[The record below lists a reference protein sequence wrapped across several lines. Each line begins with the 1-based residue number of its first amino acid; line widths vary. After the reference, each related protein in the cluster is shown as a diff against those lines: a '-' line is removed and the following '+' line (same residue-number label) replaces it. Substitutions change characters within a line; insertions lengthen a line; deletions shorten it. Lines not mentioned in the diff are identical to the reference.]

1 MNYLRHMAVFAKV
14 VERGSISAAAEEL
27 SLSKSV
33 ISQHLKVL
41 EQELG
46 IMLLKRTTR
55 RQTLTP
61 AGTAFYEKCQQM
73 NQLAQEAWEGARES
87 QLTPTGSVTITAPHA
102 LMGSIVAPA
111 IGELVSVYPA
121 IIPHLVADDGR
132 IEIIEHG
139 IDFAVRVG
147 ESSSSSYRQRRIGQ
161 FRDVL
166 CGSPEYISQF
176 GDLLDYS
183 DDLSEKLSACDYVAN
198 VWQGKYVVHHLH
210 HQSQAEPVTLMLHPT
225 RFADSLPTSLALI
238 EAGAGLGIVPEFI
251 FNQREHAG
259 SLKEAIPGSYLVPTS
274 VYAMHAFNSSL
285 PLLVRLCID
294 AIESR
299 LSTPASV
306 TA

>member
-14 VERGSISAAAEEL
+14 VECGSISAAAESL

-87 QLTPTGSVTITAPHA
+87 QLTPTGAITITAPHA

-132 IEIIEHG
+132 IDIIEHG

-147 ESSSSSYRQRRIGQ
+147 ESPSSSYRQRRIGQ

-166 CGSPEYISQF
+166 CGSPGYISQ
-176 GDLLDYS
+176 LDETLAYS
-183 DDLSEKLSACDYVAN
+183 ADLSERLSQCDYVAN
-198 VWQGKYVVHHLH
+198 VWQGKYVIHHLY
-210 HQSQAEPVTLMLHPT
+210 HQSKTEPITLMMHPT
-225 RFADSLPTSLALI
+225 RFADSLPTTQALI

-251 FNQREHAG
+251 FHQREQAG
-259 SLKEAIPGSYLVPTS
+259 LLKEAVPGSYLAPTS
-274 VYAMHAFNSSL
+274 VYAMHAFNNSM

-299 LSTPASV
+299 LSTPV
-306 TA
+306 

>member
-14 VERGSISAAAEEL
+14 VEQGSISAAAEEL

-46 IMLLKRTTR
+46 IMLLNRTTR

-61 AGTAFYEKCQQM
+61 AGAAFYEKCQQM

-121 IIPHLVADDGR
+121 IIPHLVAEDGR
-132 IEIIEHG
+132 LDIIEHG
-139 IDFAVRVG
+139 IDLAIRVG
-147 ESSSSSYRQRRIGQ
+147 DSVSSSYRQRRIGQ

-166 CGSPEYISQF
+166 CAAPEYLSQF
-176 GDLLDYS
+176 EDEFSFSENLS
-183 DDLSEKLSACDYVAN
+183 EDLSVCDYVAN
-198 VWQGKYVVHHLH
+198 AWQGKYVIHHLH
-210 HQSQAEPVTLMLHPT
+210 YSTQNDPVTLMLHPT
-225 RFADSLPTSLALI
+225 RFADSLPTTVALI
-238 EAGAGLGIVPEFI
+238 ETGAGLGIVPEFI
-251 FNQREHAG
+251 FHQREEAG
-259 SLKEAIPGSYLVPTS
+259 ALTEVIPGSYLSPNP
-274 VYAMHAFNSSL
+274 VYATHAFNHST
-285 PLLVRLCID
+285 PLLVRLCIE

-299 LSTPASV
+299 LSSPSV
-306 TA
+306 VVT

>member
-1 MNYLRHMAVFAKV
+1 MNYLRHMSVFAKV
-14 VERGSISAAAEEL
+14 VERGSISAAAEDL

-46 IMLLKRTTR
+46 ITLLNRTTR
-55 RQTLTP
+55 RQTLTA
-61 AGTAFYEKCQQM
+61 AGAVFYEKCQQM

-87 QLTPTGSVTITAPHA
+87 QLTPAGSITITAPHA

-132 IEIIEHG
+132 VDIIEHG
-139 IDFAVRVG
+139 IDLAIRVG
-147 ESSSSSYRQRRIGQ
+147 ESASSSYRQRRIGQ

-166 CGSPEYISQF
+166 CGSPQYIAQF
-176 GDLLDYS
+176 TDTLDFC
-183 DDLSEKLSACDYVAN
+183 DDLSEMMADYNYVAN

-210 HQSQAEPVTLMLHPT
+210 HPSQTEPVTLMMHPT
-225 RFADSLPTSLALI
+225 RFADSLPTALALI
-238 EAGAGLGIVPEFI
+238 EAGAGLGIIPEFI
-251 FNQREHAG
+251 YTQRQLAG
-259 SLKEAIPGSYLVPTS
+259 CLAEAIPGAYLVPTS
-274 VYAMHAFNSSL
+274 VYATHAFNSTV

-299 LSTPASV
+299 LSTPA
-306 TA
+306 

>member
-46 IMLLKRTTR
+46 IVLLNRTTR

-121 IIPHLVADDGR
+121 IIPHLVAEDGR
-132 IEIIEHG
+132 IDLIEHG
-139 IDFAVRVG
+139 IDLAIRVG
-147 ESSSSSYRQRRIGQ
+147 DSVSGSYRQRRIGQ

-166 CGSPEYISQF
+166 CSSSGY
-176 GDLLDYS
+176 LDKFDDEFVFS
-183 DDLSEKLSACDYVAN
+183 DELTDGLSACDYVAN
-198 VWQGKYVVHHLH
+198 VWQGKYVIHHLYH
-210 HQSQAEPVTLMLHPT
+210 SSRTEPVTLMMHPT
-225 RFADSLPTSLALI
+225 RFAESLPTTVALI

-251 FNQREHAG
+251 FHQREHAG
-259 SLKEAIPGSYLVPTS
+259 LLREVIPGSYLAPNS
-274 VYAMHAFNSSL
+274 VYAIHAFNNSM
-285 PLLVRLCID
+285 PLLVRLCIE

-299 LSTPASV
+299 LSSPVNISL
-306 TA
+306 